1 MDIYADEVVRI
12 KAHYELDEATR
23 LKVEQGGKD
32 SYKKDPIM
40 WIGCIENSG
49 QKYLK
54 WHDHLFCNTA
64 TAI

>member
-40 WIGCIENSG
+40 
-49 QKYLK
+49 
-54 WHDHLFCNTA
+54 
-64 TAI
+64 